1 MELSGVL
8 LFQIGKTGED
18 VRLER
23 RAGVCLDPF
32 NQIFEWVSDH
42 FGLLDH
48 LDDFLLVLS
57 SHIPPPAQGP
67 SACHCIPFRPAAAR
81 SGPAD
86 LLVSTTA
93 RLFSPRILRRRRRRR
108 ADRKST
114 RLNSS
119 HGSISYAGFYLK

>member
-67 SACHCIPFRPAAAR
+67 SAVHCSPFRPAAAR
-81 SGPAD
+81 SARAD
-86 LLVSTTA
+86 LLVSTAA
-93 RLFSPRILRRRRRRR
+93 RRSSPPFPRRRPRRR
-108 ADRKST
+108 AR
-114 RLNSS
+114 
-119 HGSISYAGFYLK
+119 